1 MNDKPEPG
9 DRVAYFGR
17 VSTPK
22 QKLEHH
28 WEPVQ
33 RWAASNGI
41 DIPEHMKFEDK
52 IRRHESASFFR
63 DWDKRE
69 KNISRRRYRFDDLM
83 SLIKGGQ
90 LDWIVISNFDR
101 WGIRDKDEIFVFRST
116 LREYDVGLYAVVDDL
131 NITGLDDSSF
141 WRTAAA
147 AEGATKYVSQQAEK
161 NIAKMIS
168 MAEAGWAT
176 TGNAPYG
183 LDLVLYSLSDLSR
196 PIWRVVRTRYNRPH
210 EYKVV
215 YYKDTS
221 RVERNEKGVIT
232 KSRLHVEREVIQN
245 TMPPRDKK
253 LTGYRYEPSVD
264 TRRLDAVR
272 LMFEMFNSDMSFG
285 AISESLHRQGHNH
298 YDHPFGYHGVET
310 ILRNPAYTGF
320 VAWGKNG
327 VGEYRI
333 ALDKK
338 PTPIKRKKDE
348 TLTIKKDEAQYVYPL
363 NPLFPAVVTPEQ
375 FANVKK
381 KLDAR
386 PHKNESFGKKRTR
399 DKASHPLNGKLFC
412 PDCDTPM
419 VLGSF
424 TPGALTKKKTNG
436 KAKAT
441 RCFVCGTYRKTIR
454 TKCHANTV
462 SWANLDAATDE
473 LLRTVAERIDA
484 VKTGNLDAL
493 QEAEWLKK
501 TELGRTILNVV
512 YAVMGKGQFAP
523 GPSAVHGYLAQKLEL
538 ETRAAKHKLKPNDA
552 ILDTDASNV
561 FKWAFDAYDAEH
573 NAAAEGLRQELETIN
588 EELDA
593 ISEEIVLQRRKNAS
607 LAERLDKRA
616 VALDAR
622 KREIEPQLVPMTERA
637 RAIMEQLDAIRQ
649 TITQA
654 DKLRVAQ
661 LLDSFVEKVY
671 PVFEVQT
678 TKSKTKPRRT
688 QVVGFRYIPKS
699 TAKQV
704 LAEEMKVSSSRT
716 ASTVFHFVASL
727 LVEEIRFREATP
739 EDTIQELRSQGL
751 SLDAIAKRTS
761 STPAI
766 VRRIVGP
773 LNKEEE
779 AVKRRKHEE
788 LAKTINAQK
797 ITFNEKAKRFEV
809 ETGLG
814 MTTFWRLTRK

>member
-1 MNDKPEPG
+1 MSDKPEPG

-17 VSTPK
+17 VSSPK

-28 WEPVQ
+28 WEPVE
-33 RWAASNGI
+33 RWAKTTGI
-41 DIPEHMKFEDK
+41 DIPEHMRFEDK
-52 IRRHESASFFR
+52 IRRHESASFFK
-63 DWDKRE
+63 DLEKRQ
-69 KNISRRRYRFDDLM
+69 KNTGRRRYRFDDLM
-83 SLIKGGQ
+83 MLIKAGQ

-131 NITGLDDSSF
+131 NITGIGDSDF
-141 WRTAAA
+141 WRVAAA
-147 AEGATKYVSQQAEK
+147 AEGATKYVTQLADK

-168 MAEAGWAT
+168 MSEQGWAT

-183 LDLVLYSLSDLSR
+183 LDLVLYSLTDMSR

-210 EYKVV
+210 EYRVV

-221 RVERNEKGVIT
+221 RVERNEKGIIT
-232 KSRLHVEREVIQN
+232 KSRLDVEREVIQN

-253 LTGYRYEPSVD
+253 ATGYRYEPSID
-264 TRRLDAVR
+264 TRRLEAVR
-272 LMFEMFNSDMSFG
+272 LMFEMYESEMSFG
-285 AISESLHRQGHNH
+285 AISESLHLQGHNH

-320 VAWGKNG
+320 PAWGKNG

-338 PTPIKRKKDE
+338 PTAIKRKKDD

-363 NPLFPAVVTPEQ
+363 NPLFPAIVTPEQ
-375 FANVKK
+375 FSNVKK

-424 TPGALTKKKTNG
+424 TPGAVTKKKTKG
-436 KAKAT
+436 KAVAT

-473 LLRTVAERIDA
+473 LLRIVAERIDA
-484 VKTGNLDAL
+484 VTTGNLEAL
-493 QEAEWLKK
+493 QEVEWLKK
-501 TELGRTILNVV
+501 TELGRTILSVT
-512 YAVMGKGQFAP
+512 YSILGKKTFGP
-523 GPSAVHGYLAQKLEL
+523 GPDAVHGFETQKLEL
-538 ETRAAKHKLKPNDA
+538 ETRAARYKLKPHDA

-561 FKWAFDAYDAEH
+561 FNWAFDAYDTEH
-573 NAAAEGLRQELETIN
+573 NAATEGLRKELQTIN

-593 ISEEIVLQRRKNAS
+593 ISTEIVLQRKKNAS

-616 VALDAR
+616 VTLD
-622 KREIEPQLVPMTERA
+622 KRRTEIEPQLVPMTERA
-637 RAIMEQLDAIRQ
+637 RAILEQLNAIRE

-671 PVFEVQT
+671 PVFEVKK
-678 TKSKTKPRRT
+678 TKSKTKPRLT
-688 QVVGFRYIPKS
+688 QVVGFRFMPKS

-704 LAEEMKVSSSRT
+704 LSEEMKISSSRT
-716 ASTVFHFVASL
+716 GT
-727 LVEEIRFREATP
+727 
-739 EDTIQELRSQGL
+739 G
-751 SLDAIAKRTS
+751 S
-761 STPAI
+761 SRPP
-766 VRRIVGP
+766 R
-773 LNKEEE
+773 
-779 AVKRRKHEE
+779 
-788 LAKTINAQK
+788 
-797 ITFNEKAKRFEV
+797 
-809 ETGLG
+809 
-814 MTTFWRLTRK
+814 